1 MNSIETILSKV
12 LLDSVISHDEFN
24 LVINEEQSHFKLK
37 ENIRVKD
44 NQLRDIERD
53 RLIEEGKRDEDRMR
67 DKVYNLRLTYK
78 AKV

>member
-24 LVINEEQSHFKLK
+24 LVINEEQNHFKLK